1 MRFTVPFC
9 KYCIFRLH
17 SSPLST
23 MIVIMSKQKYSL
35 KATLIASLAAAS
47 LALAGCVSSADK
59 PDHDHTHEH
68 GHSHENTHTVE
79 KAQVIANRDT
89 NQALNVKTS
98 IYPLQYLV
106 ERIVGEKLNVS
117 SLTGPGVD
125 AHSLELSPKAV
136 AELGQADA
144 VIYLSGFQNAVDDA
158 TAQSENPRIL
168 DISHAL
174 ELMEGHGHSHD
185 HGKEDRN
192 HDHGKEEH
200 NHDHDKEDHKHAHA
214 VDPHFWLD
222 LHQMIKAGNN
232 IADFFAKIDPEN
244 AETYKNRAKE
254 LEKDL
259 EQLSE
264 EMHSGLAKCQ
274 VKTFVVSHEAFGYLA
289 KETGLEQVGVSGL
302 DPEVTPSVARIEEVK
317 KVIQEKSVKTIYLEV
332 NVSPRVLESL
342 AKDLGIEVA
351 VLDPIATQNDPNSD
365 YLQLMRKNLETLKKG
380 QNCQ

>member
-1 MRFTVPFC
+1 
-9 KYCIFRLH
+9 
-17 SSPLST
+17 
-23 MIVIMSKQKYSL
+23 MSKQKYSL
-35 KATLIASLAAAS
+35 KSTLIAGFAAAS
-47 LALAGCVSSADK
+47 LALAGCTTSAEK
-59 PDHDHTHEH
+59 PEHDHAHEP

-79 KAQVIANRDT
+79 KAQAIANRDT

-125 AHSLELSPKAV
+125 AHSLELSPKTV

-158 TAQSENPRIL
+158 TAQSDNPRIL
-168 DISHAL
+168 DVAHAL
-174 ELMEGHGHSHD
+174 DLLEGHAHD
-185 HGKEDRN
+185 HDHEHGKEA
-192 HDHGKEEH
+192 HGKEEH
-200 NHDHDKEDHKHAHA
+200 GKDEHAKESHGKDGHGHDHAHDHGHEHA

-222 LHQMIKAGNN
+222 PHQMIKAGNN
-232 IADFFAKIDPEN
+232 IADFFAKIDPAN
-244 AETYKNRAKE
+244 AETYKDRAKE

-259 EQLSE
+259 EELSE
-264 EMHSGLAKCQ
+264 EMHTGLAKCQ

-317 KVIQEKSVKTIYLEV
+317 QVIQAKGVQTIYLEV
-332 NVSPRVLESL
+332 NVSPRVLEAL

-351 VLDPIATQNDPNSD
+351 VLDPIATQNDPAMD

>member
-35 KATLIASLAAAS
+35 KATLIASLAATS

-59 PDHDHTHEH
+59 PDHDHAHEH
-68 GHSHENTHTVE
+68 GHSHENTHTVD

-174 ELMEGHGHSHD
+174 ELMEGHD
-185 HGKEDRN
+185 HN

-200 NHDHDKEDHKHAHA
+200 KHDHAHAHA

-222 LHQMIKAGNN
+222 PHQMIKAGNN